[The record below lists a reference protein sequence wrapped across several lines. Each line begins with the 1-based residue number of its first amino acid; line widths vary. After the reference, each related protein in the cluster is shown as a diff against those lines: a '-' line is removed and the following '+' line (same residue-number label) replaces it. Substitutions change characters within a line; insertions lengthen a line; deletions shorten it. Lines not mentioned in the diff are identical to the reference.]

1 VPVNN
6 DIVDYTNNND
16 DDDKS
21 NHDTDKN
28 DDVD

>member
-1 VPVNN
+1 MPVNN

>member
-1 VPVNN
+1 MPVNN
-6 DIVDYTNNND
+6 DIVDYTNNE

-28 DDVD
+28 DDAD